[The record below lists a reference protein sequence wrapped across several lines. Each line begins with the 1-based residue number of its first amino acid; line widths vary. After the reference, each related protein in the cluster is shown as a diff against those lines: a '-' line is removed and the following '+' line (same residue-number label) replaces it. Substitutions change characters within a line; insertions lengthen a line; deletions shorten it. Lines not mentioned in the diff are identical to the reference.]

1 MKKFGAD
8 FKKLKN
14 LDKYLSGDD
23 EIDDEKLFDENK
35 RYRLTDYL
43 TTKLTLMQR
52 DSEVIP
58 TLTEDDFGEKYQEL
72 S

>member
-1 MKKFGAD
+1 MSG
-8 FKKLKN
+8 N
-14 LDKYLSGDD
+14 DKTRDD
-23 EIDDEKLFDENK
+23 KLFDENK

-58 TLTEDDFGEKYQEL
+58 TLTEDDFGGKYKEL